1 MSFNNSY
8 DDEYISSLIP
18 VGLALLNKTHVD
30 ISGTMVFPHHKYQKY
45 GATHQGLIYNIKTKK
60 TLQNDKI
67 TIYGDNGKRVEFR
80 PARFVFECFF
90 SIELKGNCV
99 IRLKNK
105 SLPPSI
111 SNINAIL
118 PEIYKP
124 KLQKVLNLFVPT
136 VENLEKYLSS
146 SVQFTKIYNYD
157 SVYDQKRQ
165 TITVENNSTHT
176 HTQKNKAK
184 MKHLQLPRRFCY
196 DQQVFLTPKCLK
208 FNSST

>member
-1 MSFNNSY
+1 MSFDNY
-8 DDEYISSLIP
+8 DEYVSNIIP
-18 VGLALLNKTHVD
+18 LDLALLNKTHVD
-30 ISGTMVFPHHKYQKY
+30 LSGTMVFPHHKYPKY
-45 GATHQGLIYNIKTKK
+45 GATHQGVIYNIKSRKK
-60 TLQNDKI
+60 LQNDKI

-90 SIELKGNCV
+90 SIELRSDCI

-111 SNINAIL
+111 TNINAIL

-136 VENLEKYLSS
+136 VENLESYLSS

-157 SVYDQKRQ
+157 SIYHEKRK
-165 TITVENNSTHT
+165 IISVENNKTRENET
-176 HTQKNKAK
+176 KK
-184 MKHLQLPRRFCY
+184 LQLPRRFCY
-196 DQQVFLTPKCLK
+196 DQQVLLTPEFLK
-208 FNSST
+208 F